1 MKHELLA
8 PAGSLDICKAV
19 IHAGADAV
27 YLGGSKYGARAF
39 AQNFSESE
47 VLEAL
52 DFAHLYGRRI
62 MLTVN
67 TLLKNREMGRKLY
80 EYLKPFYEHGLD
92 AVIVQ
97 DYGVFQFVR
106 KYFPGASGA
115 CQHTDVCGKCAGS
128 PLPAETGGGADCD
141 GQGTVPA

>member
-1 MKHELLA
+1 MKRELLA

-67 TLLKNREMGRKLY
+67 TLLKNREMGRELY
-80 EYLKPFYEHGLD
+80 EYLKPFMNMGWT
-92 AVIVQ
+92 
-97 DYGVFQFVR
+97 
-106 KYFPGASGA
+106 P
-115 CQHTDVCGKCAGS
+115 
-128 PLPAETGGGADCD
+128 
-141 GQGTVPA
+141 

>member
-1 MKHELLA
+1 MRR
-8 PAGSLDICKAV
+8 I
-19 IHAGADAV
+19 
-27 YLGGSKYGARAF
+27 
-39 AQNFSESE
+39 FSESE

-67 TLLKNREMGRKLY
+67 TLLKNREMGRELY

-106 KYFPGASGA
+106 KYFPELPVHASTQMSVANVQGARFL
-115 CQHTDVCGKCAGS
+115 QK
-128 PLPAETGGGADCD
+128 
-141 GQGTVPA
+141 QGRRGL